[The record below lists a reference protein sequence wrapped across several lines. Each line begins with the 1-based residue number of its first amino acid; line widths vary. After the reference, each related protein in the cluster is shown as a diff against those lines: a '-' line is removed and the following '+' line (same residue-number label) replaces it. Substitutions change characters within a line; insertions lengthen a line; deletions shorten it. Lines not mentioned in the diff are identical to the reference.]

1 MGFSK
6 PPGVP
11 CPPHNPH
18 CQGLE
23 PVAASIDIPIF
34 IIFAIVVISIYAYF
48 VIKGKP
54 KISKADKSLI
64 TSALIAF
71 AIIIIYFNW

>member
-1 MGFSK
+1 MGFGK

-11 CPPHNPH
+11 CHPNNPH

-23 PVAASIDIPIF
+23 PVAASIDNPIF

-54 KISKADKSLI
+54 RISKADKSLI
-64 TSALIAF
+64 TSASIAILIL
-71 AIIIIYFNW
+71 IYLNL